1 MRIVSEN
8 FRDALR
14 GIKELIGVVSYKTKG
29 GNILTQ
35 ANEYLLTQ
43 DDGKLKL
50 ENTGGKYRILTTEHS
65 TMLTTEANK
74 LIATEKEVVEIDNDN
89 IISIN
94 IRYDGKLLST
104 ICQSLQIE
112 CKEDIEV
119 NTKINVKIGVLVGE
133 EYEYLDMGNFYNINP
148 SEYQL
153 DSDSYVITAYDRMY
167 RCMIKY
173 DNGLNFPCTHREC
186 LESILNKHGIDFNI
200 PSYANENKVIPKDYW
215 NNLEVTYRD
224 ILDELCTSGGFGAII
239 KNNKFIPKTYYDT
252 QEILNGEDLQD
263 NSVSIGEKYGPINLV
278 EISNADGIL
287 IEIGKDGSSIE
298 ENGTTEFNLGLNRI
312 LENDENGEYYQSVF
326 NALNGLEFYTY
337 DLASTGV
344 LIFEPLDM
352 FSIKYH
358 GLYPTILL
366 NDSITLTTGLK
377 EDLILERPE
386 ENVETYVTSAVNDEK
401 IKNAFVRIDKAN
413 GQIVLKATSDGR
425 VVQAEL
431 NADADN
437 GTEFNVKADQV
448 NFDAHTFNLTSDNI
462 KIISNNFSV
471 DEEGNM
477 ECSNAKVNG
486 GNIEL
491 ISIASSGPG
500 GYGEPS
506 SFRIIPD
513 VDDPLSRTQMLMY
526 CNSIRC
532 ETARGDQNAC
542 FDLSA
547 IGNGM
552 GGQKGYFSLFSD
564 DDINPTIEMDG
575 EIGSIVCKSIETE
588 DVYYQNL
595 YPSSLEEKKKNFE
608 KFDNALDII
617 EDVDIYKYNYKTEED
632 DTKKHIG
639 LVIGK
644 DFKYRQ
650 EVTSKDN
657 KGADI
662 YSMVG
667 VLWKAVQEQQEQ
679 IEELKKEVANA
690 NRKD

>member
-1 MRIVSEN
+1 MRTVSEN

-50 ENTGGKYRILTTEHS
+50 ENTGSKYRILTTEHS
-65 TMLTTEANK
+65 TMLATEANK

-94 IRYDGKLLST
+94 IRYDGKLLKT

-133 EYEYLDMGNFYNINP
+133 EYEYLDMGDFYNINP

-153 DSDSYVITAYDRMY
+153 DNDSYVITAYDRMY

-186 LESILNKHGIDFNI
+186 LEGILNKYGIDFDI
-200 PSYANENKVIPKDYW
+200 PSYVNENKVIPKDYW

-224 ILDELCTSGGFGAII
+224 ILDELCTSGGFGAVI
-239 KNNKFIPKTYYDT
+239 KGNKFIPKTYYDT

-298 ENGTTEFNLGLNRI
+298 ENGSTEFNLGLNRI
-312 LENDENGEYYQSVF
+312 LENDENGEYYQGVF

-344 LIFEPLDM
+344 LVFEPLDM

-386 ENVETYVTSAVNDEK
+386 ENV
-401 IKNAFVRIDKAN
+401 
-413 GQIVLKATSDGR
+413 VL
-425 VVQAEL
+425 Q
-431 NADADN
+431 
-437 GTEFNVKADQV
+437 
-448 NFDAHTFNLTSDNI
+448 
-462 KIISNNFSV
+462 
-471 DEEGNM
+471 
-477 ECSNAKVNG
+477 
-486 GNIEL
+486 
-491 ISIASSGPG
+491 
-500 GYGEPS
+500 
-506 SFRIIPD
+506 
-513 VDDPLSRTQMLMY
+513 
-526 CNSIRC
+526 
-532 ETARGDQNAC
+532 
-542 FDLSA
+542 
-547 IGNGM
+547 
-552 GGQKGYFSLFSD
+552 
-564 DDINPTIEMDG
+564 
-575 EIGSIVCKSIETE
+575 
-588 DVYYQNL
+588 
-595 YPSSLEEKKKNFE
+595 
-608 KFDNALDII
+608 
-617 EDVDIYKYNYKTEED
+617 
-632 DTKKHIG
+632 
-639 LVIGK
+639 
-644 DFKYRQ
+644 
-650 EVTSKDN
+650 
-657 KGADI
+657 
-662 YSMVG
+662 
-667 VLWKAVQEQQEQ
+667 
-679 IEELKKEVANA
+679 
-690 NRKD
+690 